1 MSFCPIPAAMPG
13 GQPNPASSLG
23 RVSLGIR
30 GWGREAARSPFSN
43 CKSQFFSFFF
53 PLMTVGSP
61 YKKPERRERGVGR
74 DQAPAAALGGRWC
87 RERFPSQ
94 ELAQSGTVSRVRSVW
109 QLVPPSGIHP
119 AEPFSDVI
127 HLPYFRCWLWEG
139 ISCAL

>member
-43 CKSQFFSFFF
+43 CKSQFFSFFS

-74 DQAPAAALGGRWC
+74 DQAPAAAWGDVGAGRGFPARSLLGAA
-87 RERFPSQ
+87 PSPGSDPYGS
-94 ELAQSGTVSRVRSVW
+94 LCLPVGFILPSPSRM
-109 QLVPPSGIHP
+109 
-119 AEPFSDVI
+119 
-127 HLPYFRCWLWEG
+127 
-139 ISCAL
+139 